1 LRLTLREVYTA
12 RWMLDAIAPSPTRE
26 ELVYDRLR
34 QAIVAGTL
42 RPGQELVV
50 TTIAAQ
56 LGVSRIPVM
65 HACQR
70 LIGEGFLV
78 ANPRRSATVAALTEA
93 RIEEG
98 NEVLLAL
105 ECLALEHT
113 ARRATADDLTYWAT
127 LNAAVRA
134 MRPEDRE
141 AWRGPLAML
150 PDHRFHTAIWKAA
163 GKPYLERQIALVYD
177 HNEPARSLGRARHD
191 AARSADEHDEL
202 LEALRRKDV
211 PAAQVALRRHR
222 CRGTAIQ
229 LEVLRAGARAADGR

>member
-1 LRLTLREVYTA
+1 
-12 RWMLDAIAPSPTRE
+12 MLDAIAPSPTRE
-26 ELVYDRLR
+26 QQVYDRLR

-78 ANPRRSATVAALTEA
+78 ANPRRSVTVAPLTEE
-93 RIEEG
+93 RIAEG

-105 ECLALEHT
+105 ECLALEHA
-113 ARRATADDLTYWAT
+113 ARRATAEDLTYWAT

-134 MRPEDRE
+134 VAPQDRE
-141 AWRGPLAML
+141 AMRAALATS
-150 PDHRFHTAIWKAA
+150 PDHRFHAAIWQAA
-163 GKPYLERQIALVYD
+163 GKPYLYRQIALVYD
-177 HNEPARSLGRARHD
+177 HNEPARALGRGRHD
-191 AARSADEHDEL
+191 ATRSADEHEAI
-202 LEALRRKDV
+202 LEALRRRDV
-211 PAAQVALRRHR
+211 AAAQAALRRHR
-222 CRGTAIQ
+222 ARGTQNQ
-229 LEVLRAGARAADGR
+229 LDVLRAGGPA

>member
-1 LRLTLREVYTA
+1 MRLTVPEVYTA

-26 ELVYDRLR
+26 QLVYDRLR

-78 ANPRRSATVAALTEA
+78 ANPRRSVTVAPLTEA
-93 RIEEG
+93 RIVEG

-113 ARRATADDLTYWAT
+113 ARQATADDLIYWAT

-134 MRPEDRE
+134 FTAEDRE
-141 AWRGPLAML
+141 AWRGPMSML
-150 PDHRFHTAIWKAA
+150 PDHRFHAALWRAA
-163 GKPYLERQIALVYD
+163 GKPYLYRQIALVYD
-177 HNEPARSLGRARHD
+177 HNEPARALGRARHD
-191 AARSADEHDEL
+191 AARSAAEHDAI
-202 LEALRRKDV
+202 LEALRREDV
-211 PAAQVALRRHR
+211 PAAQAALKTHR
-222 CRGTAIQ
+222 CRGTANQ
-229 LEVLRAGARAADGR
+229 LEVLRESLAARE